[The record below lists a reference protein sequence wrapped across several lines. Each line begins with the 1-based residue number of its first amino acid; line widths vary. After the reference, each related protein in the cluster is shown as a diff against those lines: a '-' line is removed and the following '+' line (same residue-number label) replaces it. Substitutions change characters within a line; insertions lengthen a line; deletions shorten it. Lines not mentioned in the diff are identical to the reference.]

1 MPRLFFSLIFV
12 FAASIASAAE
22 VTDLYKAQAPIES
35 QNEQDRKRL
44 APDLLKQIVVK
55 VVGDRRAVE
64 QADIS
69 ALVTDAERYID
80 QYYYQQVAVTDSDS
94 DMSQQQLILTL
105 DFNAN
110 GINTALQRIG
120 LPVWDKIRPESL
132 LWVAIDYQGKQ
143 QLITERDEDSLILQI
158 EQAAKKRGIPLLMPL
173 LDLEDQSQLSLNDI
187 STGNTTVV
195 QQTSERYGASI
206 VVTARVVGNAEAT
219 EISWQAIL
227 GDDIERW
234 SSQGNVQTAI
244 QQGVDELADRLGRRL
259 NMPISS
265 AGDVELAME
274 VSGVNDFDDYSRLMD
289 YLGSLQVVTDIK
301 VGSLGTEK
309 LDLVLVIQAEPERF
323 RQLLSMGRVVQP
335 DSTDN
340 TGLQYRLLP

>member
-1 MPRLFFSLIFV
+1 
-12 FAASIASAAE
+12 
-22 VTDLYKAQAPIES
+22 
-35 QNEQDRKRL
+35 
-44 APDLLKQIVVK
+44 
-55 VVGDRRAVE
+55 
-64 QADIS
+64 
-69 ALVTDAERYID
+69 LVTDAERYID
-80 QYYYQQVAVTDSDS
+80 QHYYQQIPTIDNDTPA
-94 DMSQQQLILTL
+94 QQLALTM

-110 GINTALQRIG
+110 GINTALQRID

-143 QLITERDEDSLILQI
+143 QLITEGDEDSLVLQI
-158 EQAAKKRGIPLLMPL
+158 QQAAKKRGIPLLMPL
-173 LDLEDQSQLSLNDI
+173 MDLEDQSQLTFNDV
-187 STGNTTVV
+187 STGNTTAVN
-195 QQTSERYGASI
+195 QASERYGASI
-206 VVTARVVGNAEAT
+206 VVTARLSGNAESA

-227 GDDIERW
+227 GEDTERW

-265 AGDVELAME
+265 SGDTELAIQ
-274 VSGVNDFDDYSRLMD
+274 VSGVNDFEGYSRLMD
-289 YLGSLQVVTDIK
+289 YLGSLQVVSDIK
-301 VGSLGTEK
+301 VGSLGSEK

>member
-22 VTDLYKAQAPIES
+22 VTDLYQAQAPVES
-35 QNEQDRKRL
+35 QSEQDRKRL
-44 APDLLKQIVVK
+44 APDLLKQVVIK
-55 VVGDRRAVE
+55 AVGDRRAVE

-80 QYYYQQVAVTDSDS
+80 QHYYQQISTIDNDTPT
-94 DMSQQQLILTL
+94 QQLVLTM
-105 DFNAN
+105 DFNAS

-143 QLITERDEDSLILQI
+143 QLISEGDEDSLVLQI
-158 EQAAKKRGIPLLMPL
+158 QQAAKKRGIPLLMPL
-173 LDLEDQSQLSLNDI
+173 MDLEDQSQLTFNDVA
-187 STGNTTVV
+187 TGNTTAVN
-195 QQTSERYGASI
+195 QASERYGASI
-206 VVTARVVGNAEAT
+206 VVTARLSGNAESA

-227 GDDIERW
+227 GEDTERW

-244 QQGVDELADRLGRRL
+244 QQGIDELADRLGRRL

-265 AGDVELAME
+265 SDDTELAIQ
-274 VSGVNDFDDYSRLMD
+274 VSGVNDFEGYSRLMD
-289 YLGSLQVVTDIK
+289 YLGSLQVVSDIK
-301 VGSLGTEK
+301 VGSLGSEK
-309 LDLVLVIQAEPERF
+309 LDLVLIIQAEPERF

-335 DSTDN
+335 DATDN
-340 TGLQYRLLP
+340 SGLQYRLLP